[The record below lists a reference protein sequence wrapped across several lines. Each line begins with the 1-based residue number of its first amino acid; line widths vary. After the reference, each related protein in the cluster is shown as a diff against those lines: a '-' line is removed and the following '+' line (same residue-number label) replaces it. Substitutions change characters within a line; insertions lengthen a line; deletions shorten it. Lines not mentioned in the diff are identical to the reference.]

1 MTKIELSG
9 EIVVEP
15 TFNHESKG
23 EKFFK
28 MEIGVKR
35 KSETVD
41 YIPVIISEF
50 FLNEETLKAG
60 NMFHMMGEVRTHNWT
75 DYKGKS
81 HMSLFA
87 FVKEVLENENRHI
100 NKFEADG
107 YIVKCPN
114 YRKTPLGKEVTDLL
128 IASNRAFGRSDYIP
142 CIAWN
147 RNAIKSGNYKV
158 GTKVQ
163 TTGRLHSREY
173 KKYDEYGEHLL
184 VTYEVSINMID
195 ELIDKIEEENK

>member
-15 TFNHESKG
+15 TFSHESKG
-23 EKFFK
+23 EKFFE

-41 YIPVIISEF
+41 YIPVVVSEYVMS
-50 FLNEETLKAG
+50 EEYKAG
-60 NMFHMMGEVRTHNWT
+60 NMFHMIGEVRTHNWK
-75 DYKGKS
+75 DDRGKN
-81 HMSLFA
+81 HMKLFA
-87 FVKEVLENENRHI
+87 FVKEVLEAVDDYI
-100 NKFEADG
+100 NKFEMDG
-107 YIVKCPN
+107 YVVKHPN

-163 TTGRLHSREY
+163 TTGRLQSREY

>member
-23 EKFFK
+23 EKFFE

-41 YIPVIISEF
+41 YIPVVVSEYVMS
-50 FLNEETLKAG
+50 EEYKAG
-60 NMFHMMGEVRTHNWT
+60 NMFHMIGEVRTHNWK
-75 DYKGKS
+75 DDRGKN
-81 HMSLFA
+81 HMKLFA
-87 FVKEVLENENRHI
+87 FVKEVLEAVDDYINR
-100 NKFEADG
+100 FEMDG
-107 YIVKCPN
+107 YVVKHPN

-128 IASNRAFGRSDYIP
+128 IASNRAFGHSDYIP

-163 TTGRLHSREY
+163 TTGRLQSREY

-195 ELIDKIEEENK
+195 ELIDKIGEEK